1 MNIRECYEKMG
12 ANFDEVLQRLGSE
25 SFIRRFAVRFLDDTS
40 FQMIKD
46 GIAANDAELAFRGAH
61 TLKGVCSNLGFTKL
75 YEESSRLTEI
85 LRGRELVGYEEALEE
100 VQKQYDITV
109 EAIRGL
115 DA

>member
-12 ANFDEVLQRLGSE
+12 ANFDEVLHRLGSE
-25 SFIRRFAVRFLDDTS
+25 NFIQRFAVRFLDDTS

-100 VQKQYDITV
+100 VQKQ
-109 EAIRGL
+109 
-115 DA
+115 

>member
-12 ANFDEVLQRLGSE
+12 ADFNEVLQRLGSE
-25 SFIRRFAVRFLDDTS
+25 SFIQRFAVRFLDDTS

-46 GIAANDAELAFRGAH
+46 GIAAKDAESAFRGAH

-75 YEESSRLTEI
+75 YEASCELTEI
-85 LRGRELVGYEEALEE
+85 LRGRELVGYEDALAE
-100 VQKQYDITV
+100 VEKQYEITV
-109 EAIRGL
+109 DAIKGL